1 MLSLSC
7 RCPVSPFG
15 KSLVKQADK
24 HVLTLVTHTFGPDPS
39 LSFECSVKVCT
50 ATDTSCQIQVSY
62 RIIIIMTIMLIVV
75 ISMAPHLT
83 DTGEHTVLYKINK
96 NV

>member
-1 MLSLSC
+1 M
-7 RCPVSPFG
+7 SPFG
-15 KSLVKQADK
+15 KSLVKQGDK

-62 RIIIIMTIMLIVV
+62 RIRIMTIIPIVV

-83 DTGEHTVLYKINK
+83 DTGEHTVLYTIKKKKCIG
-96 NV
+96 